1 MDLFEYNMEMENEKQ
16 SFLEFAYQLYKT
28 MKTNEISLVYEGE
41 VTQDITKTFTSL
53 TEKSLSKS
61 AESNTVQKKVFNVMV
76 ECLQNI
82 SKHADSLH
90 DEDEERRG
98 IVMVSKGDDSYNIIT
113 GNMIKNTK
121 VPELKSSLEL
131 INSLDKE
138 GLSNLFKQQ
147 IKGSSLS
154 DKGGAGLGLI
164 DIAKKTG
171 SKLSYQFKE
180 INELVSFFILTS
192 TIKRN

>member
-1 MDLFEYNMEMENEKQ
+1 MEKEKQ
-16 SFLEFAYQLYKT
+16 GFLDFAYQMYKT

-41 VTQDITKTFTSL
+41 VTQEITKTFTSL

-61 AESNTVQKKVFNVMV
+61 AESNAVQKKVFNVMV

-82 SKHADSLH
+82 SKHADSLS
-90 DEDEERRG
+90 DQDEERRG

-113 GNMIKNTK
+113 GNIIKNER
-121 VPELKSSLEL
+121 VAGLQESLEL
-131 INSLDKE
+131 INSLDKA

-147 IKGSSLS
+147 IKESTIS

-171 SKLSYQFKE
+171 SKLTYQFKE
-180 INELVSFFILTS
+180 LNEQVSFFILTS

>member
-1 MDLFEYNMEMENEKQ
+1 MNNEKENQ
-16 SFLEFAYQLYKT
+16 SFLDFAYQLYRT

-53 TEKSLSKS
+53 TEKSLAKS
-61 AESNTVQKKVFNVMV
+61 AESNQVQRKVFNVMV

-82 SKHADSLH
+82 SKHADSLN

-98 IVMVSKGDDSYNIIT
+98 IVMVSKGVDSYNIIT
-113 GNMIKNTK
+113 GNVIRNEKIPDLTK
-121 VPELKSSLEL
+121 SLETV
-131 INSLDKE
+131 NSLDKE
-138 GLSNLFKQQ
+138 GLSELYKKQ
-147 IKGSSLS
+147 IKEGKISE
-154 DKGGAGLGLI
+154 KGGAGLGLI

-171 SKLSYQFKE
+171 TQLSYQFKE
-180 INELVSFFILTS
+180 LNESVSFFILTS

>member
-1 MDLFEYNMEMENEKQ
+1 MEKEKQ
-16 SFLEFAYQLYKT
+16 GFLDFAYQLYKT

-41 VTQDITKTFTSL
+41 VTQEITKTFTSL

-61 AESNTVQKKVFNVMV
+61 AESNAVQKKVFNVMV

-82 SKHADSLH
+82 SKHADSLS

-113 GNMIKNTK
+113 GNIIKNER
-121 VPELKSSLEL
+121 VAGLQESLEL
-131 INSLDKE
+131 INSLDKA
-138 GLSNLFKQQ
+138 GLSTLFKQQ
-147 IKGSSLS
+147 IKESTISE
-154 DKGGAGLGLI
+154 KGGAGLGLI

-171 SKLSYQFKE
+171 SKLTYQFKE
-180 INELVSFFILTS
+180 LNEQVSFFILTS

>member
-1 MDLFEYNMEMENEKQ
+1 MEMENEKQ

-147 IKGSSLS
+147 IKESALS

-180 INELVSFFILTS
+180 INEFVSFFILTS